1 MWRGV
6 AWLLVGTLIA
16 LAALAA
22 LLAMV
27 AGALDVSLLRSLVA
41 YAALFV
47 GVFIALGGILRLF
60 RAG

>member
-1 MWRGV
+1 MWRAA
-6 AWLLVGTLIA
+6 AWLLAGTLIA
-16 LAALAA
+16 LASLAA

-27 AGALDVSLLRSLVA
+27 AGALEVGLLRSLLA

-47 GVFIALGGILRLF
+47 GVFIALGGILRFL